1 MASKP
6 RLLAFLLV
14 VASLTPGLHAGV
26 ITMEE
31 AYDRALETDQSIA
44 IAHAEAAKARLEAK
58 LAMTRLTPRLDSGLN
73 ATNRGQFSNRGDNT
87 ALGSSNG
94 SSNSRSAGITLS
106 QPILDFTVRPAIQVG
121 RISEKATIVDFEG
134 TLRDTLL
141 AVATAYYE
149 VLTQQKLVA
158 INRESLRLAKEQEAL
173 ATARKNVG
181 EVLETD
187 VLKSAVTVQRA
198 KRTLVEA
205 ENALKLR
212 RSILAN
218 ILNLGIE
225 ADISVAEPGA
235 YPFTD
240 ETLASVV
247 QRAQRQRE
255 DLQSARL
262 DVEKKMAARR
272 EINAQYLPTLSADAG
287 VTRDGNE
294 TRDRD
299 TRNSNWQFGLRLSI
313 PWFSGGERSLNL
325 QRSDLEI
332 SQARLNQEKLEKS
345 VAENVEEAWLQVRTL
360 QQNVAGLKVEVAAAE
375 ENYRLLQNQYRAG
388 EVKNLDVVQGLN
400 DLNTSR
406 TDLTVQSY
414 QYELA
419 LRDLAR
425 RSAEFENARVQQSV
439 QRHFRRG
446 PMPKSPQP

>member
-14 VASLTPGLHAGV
+14 VTSLAPRLYARV
-26 ITMEE
+26 ITLEE

-44 IAHAEAAKARLEAK
+44 IAHAEASKARLEAK

-73 ATNRGQFSNRGDNT
+73 ATNRGQFSNRDASS
-87 ALGSSNG
+87 ALGSTNG

-106 QPILDFTVRPAIQVG
+106 QPILDFTVLPAIQAG
-121 RISEKATIVDFEG
+121 RISEKATIIDFEG

-158 INRESLRLAKEQEAL
+158 INRESLRLAREQETL

-198 KRTLVEA
+198 KRTLVES

-225 ADISVAEPGA
+225 ADFGVAEPGSF
-235 YPFTD
+235 PFSD
-240 ETLASVV
+240 ETLGSTV

-262 DVEKKMAARR
+262 DIEKRIASRK
-272 EINAQYLPTLSADAG
+272 EIQAQYLPTLSAEAG

-313 PWFSGGERSLNL
+313 PWFSGGERNLNL

-332 SQARLNQEKLEKS
+332 SQAQLTAQKLEKS

-360 QQNVAGLKVEVAAAE
+360 QQNVAGLKVEVTAAE

-414 QYELA
+414 QYQLA

-425 RSAEFENARVQQSV
+425 RSAEFEKARVQEALK
-439 QRHFRRG
+439 RHFN
-446 PMPKSPQP
+446 KSPAPRTPQP